1 MQSFDPNEADI
12 APRSDEIGDDEEGDW
27 PFNGLNG
34 CHATSIPAR
43 AGRRGTTAIFYTRTM
58 RCYRFVQVDVFTNR
72 PFGGNQLAVFPEAQ
86 GIADAEMQAIAR
98 EMNFSETTFVL
109 PPADPK
115 HDARVRIF
123 TPGQELPMAGHP
135 TVGTGFV
142 LGAERGYT
150 NLVFELGVGPT
161 PVSVDPCDGMSGS
174 ATMHQQ
180 VPRFWGSPLDAR
192 DAAALVSLPTEAIHE
207 TLPILNGSA
216 GVDYLY
222 IPLRSRADLATARP
236 NAAAMEAFF
245 GDAFHK
251 AVYVFS
257 AETDETSDARGRMF
271 FLVNGA
277 PLEDPATG
285 SAAGPLGAYLVNHR
299 ILPPGRIR
307 LQQGY
312 EMGRPSDI
320 QLTIG
325 GAPGALTSV
334 HVGGGVVKVAEGT
347 LYLHD

>member
-1 MQSFDPNEADI
+1 M
-12 APRSDEIGDDEEGDW
+12 RS
-27 PFNGLNG
+27 
-34 CHATSIPAR
+34 
-43 AGRRGTTAIFYTRTM
+43 
-58 RCYRFVQVDVFTNR
+58 YRFVQVDVFTNT
-72 PFGGNQLAVFPEAQ
+72 PFGGNQLAVFPEAE
-86 GIADAEMQAIAR
+86 GISEAAMQTIAR

-142 LGAERGYT
+142 LGAERARSD
-150 NLVFELGVGPT
+150 LVFELGVGPT
-161 PVSVDPCDGMSGS
+161 PVTVDPGDGMSGS
-174 ATMHQQ
+174 AAMQQQ
-180 VPRFWGSPLDAR
+180 VPRFWRADLDA
-192 DAAALVSLPTEAIHE
+192 AGATGLVSLSADEAHPS
-207 TLPILNGSA
+207 LPILNGSA

-222 IPLRSRADLATARP
+222 VPVRSRQAVAAARP
-236 NAAAMEAFF
+236 NVSAMEAYF
-245 GDAFHK
+245 GEAFHR

-257 AETDETSDARGRMF
+257 AEPDAVSDVRGRMF

-285 SAAGPLGAYLVNHR
+285 SAAGPLGGYLVNQGVM
-299 ILPPGRIR
+299 PAGPIR

-320 QLTIG
+320 EVTVSGSAEAITGVQ
-325 GAPGALTSV
+325 
-334 HVGGGVVKVAEGT
+334 VGGGVVKVAEGT
-347 LYLHD
+347 LFL

>member
-1 MQSFDPNEADI
+1 M
-12 APRSDEIGDDEEGDW
+12 RS
-27 PFNGLNG
+27 
-34 CHATSIPAR
+34 
-43 AGRRGTTAIFYTRTM
+43 
-58 RCYRFVQVDVFTNR
+58 YRFVQVDVFTNT
-72 PFGGNQLAVFPEAQ
+72 PFGGNQLAVFPEAE
-86 GIADAEMQAIAR
+86 GISDAQMQTIAR

-109 PPADPK
+109 PPADAK

-142 LGAERGYT
+142 LGAERGKT
-150 NLVFELGVGPT
+150 ELVFELGVGPT
-161 PVSVDPCDGMSGS
+161 PVKVAPGDGMSGS
-174 ATMHQQ
+174 ATMQQ
-180 VPRFWGSPLDAR
+180 QAPRFWESPLDGSSAAKLISLAAD
-192 DAAALVSLPTEAIHE
+192 DAHP

-222 IPLRSRADLATARP
+222 IPVSSRAAVAAARP
-236 NAAAMEAFF
+236 NPTAMEEFF
-245 GDAFHK
+245 GDAFHR

-257 AETDETSDARGRMF
+257 VEPDSNSDVRGRMF

-285 SAAGPLGAYLVNHR
+285 SAAGPLGGYLVKYGVC
-299 ILPPGRIR
+299 PPGKIR

-320 QLTIG
+320 ELTISETEHVISG
-325 GAPGALTSV
+325 V
-334 HVGGGVVKVAEGT
+334 EVGGGVVKVAEGT
-347 LYLHD
+347 MFLND

>member
-1 MQSFDPNEADI
+1 MTP
-12 APRSDEIGDDEEGDW
+12 
-27 PFNGLNG
+27 
-34 CHATSIPAR
+34 
-43 AGRRGTTAIFYTRTM
+43 
-58 RCYRFVQVDVFTNR
+58 YRFVQVDVFTSR

-86 GIADAEMQAIAR
+86 GIAPEQMQVIAR

-109 PPADPK
+109 PPEDPA

-123 TPGQELPMAGHP
+123 TPGAELPMAGHP

-142 LGAERGYT
+142 LGAERGKSA
-150 NLVFELGVGPT
+150 LVLELGVGPT
-161 PVSVDPCDGMSGS
+161 PVTVDVTDAMNGT
-174 ATMHQQ
+174 ATMQQ
-180 VPRFWGSPLDAR
+180 RVPEFWPATISPER
-192 DAAALVSLPTEAIHE
+192 AASLVSLKPEALHPK
-207 TLPILNGSA
+207 LPILNGSA

-222 IPLRSRADLATARP
+222 VPVRSRADV
-236 NAAAMEAFF
+236 AAARADAGAMAAYF
-245 GDAFHK
+245 GGSFHR

-257 AETDETSDARGRMF
+257 VEPDESSDVRGRMF

-285 SAAGPLGAYLVNHR
+285 SAAGPLGGYLVDQGVSR
-299 ILPPGRIR
+299 PGPIR

-320 QLTIG
+320 TITVNG
-325 GAPGALTSV
+325 KRGAFESV

-347 LYLHD
+347 MWV